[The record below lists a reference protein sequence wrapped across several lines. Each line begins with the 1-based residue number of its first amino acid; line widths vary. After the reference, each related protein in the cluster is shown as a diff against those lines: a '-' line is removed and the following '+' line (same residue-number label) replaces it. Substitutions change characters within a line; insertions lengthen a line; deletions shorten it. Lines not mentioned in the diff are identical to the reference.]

1 MDPGR
6 PGVWVC
12 MSVKEESKGGGVIDV
27 AMASQQTERDCE
39 GLFPERLLAWADG
52 DVAR

>member
-12 MSVKEESKGGGVIDV
+12 MSVKEESKGFEALREVKRGN
-27 AMASQQTERDCE
+27 
-39 GLFPERLLAWADG
+39 
-52 DVAR
+52 